1 MNKKRIF
8 VVFFIFLS
16 FISVFEL
23 GYFLGQKKNLCF
35 FLENWDPLIFQQA
48 YNKLKDM
55 FVNEREI
62 DDKKLF
68 YGALSG
74 MVSSLNDPYTQFFDP
89 QKAMIFLED
98 ATGEFGGIGIE
109 IGVRQGLL
117 TIISPLEE
125 TPAQK
130 AGLKAGDVIFMVDG
144 RMVSQ
149 LPLDEVVSL
158 IRGKPGTEVTLTIL
172 REGWQE
178 PVDFK
183 IKREIIKIPTLKF
196 EFLNSSQGSKVAY
209 LKIFEFN
216 ENTLK
221 NFKNIVPLILK
232 ENTKKMILDLRG
244 NSGGYLDT
252 AKEIAN
258 YFLKNNEIIL
268 IEQQKDKKKIHFA
281 KNNGLFS
288 DFHIVILVDRGTA
301 SASEILAAAL
311 RDNRGAL
318 LLGEKTFGKGSV
330 QTLERLSDGSLLK
343 ITFAHWLTPK
353 EEKISEIGLNPD
365 IEIKNEKE
373 EQDLQLE
380 RALKEIDL
388 LKK

>member
-8 VVFFIFLS
+8 IIFFIFFS
-16 FISVFEL
+16 FISVFGF
-23 GYFLGQKKNLCF
+23 GYFLGQKKNLCIF
-35 FLENWDPLIFQQA
+35 WDSWDSLIFQQT
-48 YNKLKDM
+48 YNKLKEI
-55 FVNEREI
+55 FVNEKEI
-62 DDKKLF
+62 DDQKLF

-74 MVSSLNDPYTQFFDP
+74 MVSALNDPYTQFFDP
-89 QKAMIFLED
+89 QKAKIFLED
-98 ATGEFGGIGIE
+98 TTGEFGGVGIE
-109 IGVRQGLL
+109 IGFRQGFL
-117 TIISPLEE
+117 TVVSALEG

-130 AGLKAGDVIFMVDG
+130 AGLKAGDVIFKVNG
-144 RMVSQ
+144 TIVSQ

-158 IRGKPGTEVTLTIL
+158 IRGEPGTEVNLMIL
-172 REGWQE
+172 REGEKE
-178 PVDFK
+178 PIEFK
-183 IKREIIKIPTLKF
+183 MKREIIKVPTLKF
-196 EFLNSSQGSKVAY
+196 EILNSAKGNKVIY

-216 ENTLK
+216 DNTLK
-221 NFKNIVPLILK
+221 NFKNIIPLVLK
-232 ENTKKMILDLRG
+232 ENTKKIILDLRG

-258 YFLKNNEIIL
+258 YFLKNNEVIL
-268 IEQQKDKKKIHFA
+268 IEQQREKRKIHLA

-288 DFHIVILVDRGTA
+288 DFNIIVLVDRGTA

-311 RDNRGAL
+311 RDNRGAI

-353 EEKISEIGLNPD
+353 EEKISDIGLNPN
-365 IEIKNEKE
+365 IEVKNEDEK
-373 EQDLQLE
+373 DLQLE
-380 RALKEIDL
+380 RALEEIDL

>member
-8 VVFFIFLS
+8 IIFFIFFS
-16 FISVFEL
+16 FISVFGF
-23 GYFLGQKKNLCF
+23 GYFLGQKKNLCIF
-35 FLENWDPLIFQQA
+35 WDSWDSLIFQQT
-48 YNKLKDM
+48 YNKLKEI
-55 FVNEREI
+55 FVNEKEI
-62 DDKKLF
+62 DDQKLF

-74 MVSSLNDPYTQFFDP
+74 MVSALNDPYTQFFDP
-89 QKAMIFLED
+89 QKAKIFLED
-98 ATGEFGGIGIE
+98 TTGEFGGVGIE
-109 IGVRQGLL
+109 IGFRQGFL
-117 TIISPLEE
+117 TVISALEG

-130 AGLKAGDVIFMVDG
+130 AGLKAGDVIFKVNG
-144 RMVSQ
+144 TIVSQ

-158 IRGKPGTEVTLTIL
+158 IRGEPGTEVNLMIL
-172 REGWQE
+172 REGEKE
-178 PVDFK
+178 PIEFK
-183 IKREIIKIPTLKF
+183 MKREIIKVPTLKF
-196 EFLNSSQGSKVAY
+196 EILNSAKGNKVIY

-216 ENTLK
+216 DNTLK
-221 NFKNIVPLILK
+221 NFKNIIPLVLK
-232 ENTKKMILDLRG
+232 ENTKKIILDLRG

-258 YFLKNNEIIL
+258 YFLKNNEVIL
-268 IEQQKDKKKIHFA
+268 IEQQREKRKIHLA

-288 DFHIVILVDRGTA
+288 DFNIIVLVDRGTA

-311 RDNRGAL
+311 RDNRGAI

-353 EEKISEIGLNPD
+353 EEKISDIGLNPD
-365 IEIKNEKE
+365 IEVKNEDEK
-373 EQDLQLE
+373 DPQLE
-380 RALKEIDL
+380 RALEEIDL

>member
-8 VVFFIFLS
+8 IIFFIFFS
-16 FISVFEL
+16 FISFFGF
-23 GYFLGQKKNLCF
+23 GYFLGQKKNLCIF
-35 FLENWDPLIFQQA
+35 WDSWDSLIFQQT
-48 YNKLKDM
+48 YNKLKEI
-55 FVNEREI
+55 FVNEKEI
-62 DDKKLF
+62 DDQKLF

-74 MVSSLNDPYTQFFDP
+74 MVSALNDPYTQFFDP
-89 QKAMIFLED
+89 QKAKIFLED
-98 ATGEFGGIGIE
+98 TTGEFGGVGIE
-109 IGVRQGLL
+109 IGFRQGFL
-117 TIISPLEE
+117 TVVSALEG

-130 AGLKAGDVIFMVDG
+130 AGLKAGDVIFKVNG
-144 RMVSQ
+144 TIVSQ

-158 IRGKPGTEVTLTIL
+158 IRGEPGTEVNLMIL
-172 REGWQE
+172 REGEKE
-178 PVDFK
+178 PIEFK
-183 IKREIIKIPTLKF
+183 MKREIIKVPTLKF
-196 EFLNSSQGSKVAY
+196 EILNSAKGNKVIY

-216 ENTLK
+216 DNTLK
-221 NFKNIVPLILK
+221 NFKNIIPLVLK
-232 ENTKKMILDLRG
+232 ENTKKIILDLRG

-258 YFLKNNEIIL
+258 YFLKNNEVIL
-268 IEQQKDKKKIHFA
+268 IEQQREKRKIHLA

-288 DFHIVILVDRGTA
+288 DFNIIVLVDRGTA

-311 RDNRGAL
+311 RDNRGAI

-353 EEKISEIGLNPD
+353 EEKISDIGLNPN
-365 IEIKNEKE
+365 IEVKNEDEK
-373 EQDLQLE
+373 DLQLE
-380 RALKEIDL
+380 RALEEIDL